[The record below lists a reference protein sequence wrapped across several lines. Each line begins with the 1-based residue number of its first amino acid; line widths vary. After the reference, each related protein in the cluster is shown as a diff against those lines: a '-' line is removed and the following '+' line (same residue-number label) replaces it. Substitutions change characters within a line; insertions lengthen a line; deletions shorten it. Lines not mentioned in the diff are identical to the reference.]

1 MHSLYILPFLISFAA
16 SVAIC
21 SLIMWLSGK
30 IKEKR
35 RKENRHIHS
44 NGISRIGGLAII
56 LSFLAA
62 IFLDKNLIITQSLWG
77 VILGAAV
84 LLFSGLIDDF
94 WELDWRNQLFFQ
106 ISAIV
111 LIFITGTRIEY
122 ITSPFG
128 GFIFLN
134 MGKYL
139 LPSLFF
145 VILWMLLVMNSM
157 NWIDGIDG
165 LSGGISIIGVFTI
178 FLLSLRPDVNQPP
191 VGIISMALAGSILGF
206 LIFNF
211 HPARVLAGTSGAIFM
226 GFMLSVMAIYAGTKI
241 ATTLLIMS
249 VPVIDTLWVIGERIS
264 AKKSIYNPDKRHL
277 HYKLMEMG
285 WSQKKISLFFCAV
298 TILIAFV
305 ALNTRAI
312 GKIITIFLILL
323 IMGITFIWL
332 RKKTKQTR

>member
-1 MHSLYILPFLISFAA
+1 MYSLYVPPFLISFAA

-21 SLIMWLSGK
+21 SLIVWLSGK
-30 IKEKR
+30 IKEKK
-35 RKENRHIHS
+35 RKENRHIHP
-44 NGISRIGGLAII
+44 NNISRIGGLAII
-56 LSFLAA
+56 LSFLIAV
-62 IFLDKNLIITQSLWG
+62 FLDKNLVITQAFWG
-77 VILGAAV
+77 VILGAAT
-84 LLFSGLIDDF
+84 LLFYGLIDDF
-94 WELDWRNQLFFQ
+94 RDLDWKNQLFFQ

-111 LIFITGTRIEY
+111 LIFITGTRIDY
-122 ITSPFG
+122 ITNPFG
-128 GFIFLN
+128 GLIFLD

-145 VILWMLLVMNSM
+145 VILWVLLVMNSM
-157 NWIDGIDG
+157 NWLDGIDG
-165 LSGGISIIGVFTI
+165 LSGGISIIGAFTI
-178 FLLSLRPDVNQPP
+178 FLLSLKPDVNQPP

-211 HPARVLAGTSGAIFM
+211 HPARVLAGTSGAVFM
-226 GFMLSVMAIYAGTKI
+226 GFMLSVLAIYAGTKI

-264 AKKSIYNPDKRHL
+264 AKESIYHPDKRHL

-285 WSQKKISLFFCAV
+285 WSQKKISLFFYAV

-312 GKIITIFLILL
+312 GKIITILL
-323 IMGITFIWL
+323 IILIMLISFLWL
-332 RKKTKQTR
+332 RKKTKQTE